1 MVTEQQI
8 EQFIQ
13 ISRSLNARLAR
24 PGAEEWP
31 DVELTM
37 GQLRTL
43 VFLAEGSQRMSEIA
57 ASLGTS
63 LSSTTSMIERL
74 KSKELVTRSQHPD
87 DRRVVMCQLTQ
98 LGRENLERF
107 WRFRQSR
114 IRSLA
119 NLLTNEEFEMVIGA
133 LQVVA
138 AALNRNDKREAAD
151 HLAPDPARFPFE
163 KV

>member
-8 EQFIQ
+8 EQFIR
-13 ISRSLNARLAR
+13 ISRSLNARLVR

-37 GQLRTL
+37 SQLRTL
-43 VFLAEGSQRMSEIA
+43 VFLADGSRRMSEIA

-74 KSKELVTRSQHPD
+74 ESKQLVTRSQHPD

-119 NLLTNEEFEMVIGA
+119 KLLTSDEFDMVTGA
-133 LQVVA
+133 LKVVA
-138 AALNRNDKREAAD
+138 DALKRNDQSDSAA
-151 HLAPDPARFPFE
+151 RVPFE